1 MRNVKDEYKGRV
13 GFLHVEVYG
22 NPHEIQGDLTT
33 ARYSPL
39 VDAWG
44 LSKLEDYLNESF
56 VFILDREGRIA
67 FKYEG
72 YATMEELVEGLR
84 RTL

>member
-1 MRNVKDEYKGRV
+1 M
-13 GFLHVEVYG
+13 EVYD

-39 VDAWG
+39 IDAWG
-44 LSKLEDYLNESF
+44 LSKIEDYLNESF
-56 VFILDREGRIA
+56 VFILDRDGRIA

-72 YATMEELVEGLR
+72 YASADELVEDLR
-84 RTL
+84 RVL